1 MDRHSIRYAFEH
13 EALADTRS
21 GDVAMLVHMMLID
34 RDFLYNVIDQMFQ
47 KENVKNPYTAEQF
60 FVESVNVNQKY
71 GPQVLKMHFPPPE
84 EETLCYCSYLF
95 WDSYFGNAE
104 YYCIEKAGSENGN
117 AAVIY
122 GWSGSWENLN
132 FGRCA
137 LDEGQWFNR
146 CLNLYIDHNTD
157 NTGNDY

>member
-1 MDRHSIRYAFEH
+1 
-13 EALADTRS
+13 
-21 GDVAMLVHMMLID
+21 
-34 RDFLYNVIDQMFQ
+34 
-47 KENVKNPYTAEQF
+47 
-60 FVESVNVNQKY
+60 
-71 GPQVLKMHFPPPE
+71 MHFQPPE

-104 YYCIEKAGSENGN
+104 YYCIEKAGSEDGN

-122 GWSGSWENLN
+122 GWSESWENLN
-132 FGRCA
+132 CGRCA